1 MAYVGTGTVNTF
13 LQATTSGP
21 KYSASTFTIGGNLA
35 FSGAFATTI
44 TVTNTTSVTLPTS
57 GTLATTAQLPSITA
71 TQFDVLV
78 GGAAN
83 AIVSVG
89 PGSAGQVLQS
99 GGNASNPVYS
109 TATYPA
115 TATGTG
121 TLLRA
126 DGTNWVATTSTYPNT
141 NAVSTLLYASS
152 SNVMAALATA
162 NNGTLVTSN
171 TGVPSILAGPGTTGN
186 IFQSNAAAAPS
197 FSTATYPSTATGTGT
212 LLRADGTNWVAT
224 TSTYPNT
231 NAVSTLLY
239 ASSANIMAALP
250 TANSGVLITSSG
262 GVPSISS
269 TLPSA
274 VQGNITSTGNLG
286 NQTNTTRSAFS
297 AYLNTTVNNVTGD
310 LTVYTIIFD
319 TELFDQNNDFNL
331 GTSTFTAPVT
341 GKYYFNL
348 VVSVVGGTVINQG
361 NVRIAT
367 TARTYQQGVAA
378 GISVTTTAN
387 GTLSVLADMTANDT
401 CTFQVATNDTGG
413 KVDDVQGLVGGIL
426 RTFVEGYLVC

>member
-1 MAYVGTGTVNTF
+1 MAYEGTAASGTI

-21 KYSASTFTIGGNLA
+21 KYS
-35 FSGAFATTI
+35 
-44 TVTNTTSVTLPTS
+44 
-57 GTLATTAQLPSITA
+57 
-71 TQFDVLV
+71 
-78 GGAAN
+78 
-83 AIVSVG
+83 
-89 PGSAGQVLQS
+89 
-99 GGNASNPVYS
+99 
-109 TATYPA
+109 
-115 TATGTG
+115 
-121 TLLRA
+121 
-126 DGTNWVATTSTYPNT
+126 TSTYPST
-141 NAVSTLLYASS
+141 NA
-152 SNVMAALATA
+152 
-162 NNGTLVTSN
+162 
-171 TGVPSILAGPGTTGN
+171 I
-186 IFQSNAAAAPS
+186 
-197 FSTATYPSTATGTGT
+197 
-212 LLRADGTNWVAT
+212 
-224 TSTYPNT
+224 
-231 NAVSTLLY
+231 STLLY

-297 AYLNTTVNNVTGD
+297 AYVNTTIPNVTGD

-319 TELFDQNNDFNL
+319 TEVFDQNNDFNL

-341 GKYYFNL
+341 GKYFFNL

-378 GISVTTTAN
+378 SISVTTAAN

-401 CTFQVATNDTGG
+401 CTFQVSTNDTGG
-413 KVDDVQGLVGGIL
+413 KVDDVNGLVGGIL
-426 RTFVEGYLVC
+426 RTFVEGWLVC